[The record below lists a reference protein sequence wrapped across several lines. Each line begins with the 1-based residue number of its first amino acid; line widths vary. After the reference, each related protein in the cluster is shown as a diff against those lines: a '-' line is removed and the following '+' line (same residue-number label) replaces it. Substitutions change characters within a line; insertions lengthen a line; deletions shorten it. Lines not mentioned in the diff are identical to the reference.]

1 MLLYK
6 ILENSSLFA
15 EASVGLGIT
24 VNIKKLRADVEAPSY
39 ETAGASGMDVRAC
52 IDKAVRIPAG
62 ASAAI
67 PTGLAFEIPSG
78 YEMQVRPR
86 SGLALKHGI
95 TLLNSPG
102 TIDADY
108 RGELTIILANLG
120 DKDFT
125 VHHGDRIA
133 QLVFAPVVRAS
144 LTEVTLLSETD
155 RGAGGFGS
163 TGI

>member
-1 MLLYK
+1 
-6 ILENSSLFA
+6 
-15 EASVGLGIT
+15 VGLGIT
-24 VNIKKLRADVEAPSY
+24 VNIKKLRPGAEAPNY

-52 IDKAVRIPAG
+52 IDTIVRIPAG
-62 ASAAI
+62 AAAAI

-78 YEMQVRPR
+78 YEMQTRPR

-102 TIDADY
+102 TIDSDY
-108 RGELTIILANLG
+108 RGELAIILVNLG

-144 LTEVTLLSETD
+144 LTETTLLSETD